1 MLFLIY
7 YAALL
12 ALNTANLAQRELR
25 SKVQAMDN
33 HDFAD
38 LNLNEPDTIDVYIQS
53 LEEILIG
60 LGKEEEVQ
68 CDLETLN
75 KLGQP

>member
-1 MLFLIY
+1 MLFLIH

-12 ALNTANLAQRELR
+12 ALNTANLAQRELG

-53 LEEILIG
+53 LGEILIG

-75 KLGQP
+75 KLRRP

>member
-1 MLFLIY
+1 
-7 YAALL
+7 
-12 ALNTANLAQRELR
+12 
-25 SKVQAMDN
+25 MDN